1 LAAQPGVHRYAVAL
15 HLVNEYTANEYTAIG
30 AQAERMG
37 GRMRVTYGWN
47 RIVLV
52 MGVTGLLLA
61 AGPRAAWSHAADAM
75 AAPPGAVVI
84 APRAEAR
91 IGQTEIVTVFAGDIY
106 AAFLTRFAD
115 DVPITGAKVEA
126 STDLQSAELTETD
139 PGVYSTREL
148 LMSSGRNDV
157 TLKITVGGVTS
168 TKAIALMMPI
178 EAPETAVSRPAIT
191 SATPLTIAGATLAV
205 YALLTAAFL
214 VARRRSPRRVA
225 VRAGAQVR
233 GA

>member
-1 LAAQPGVHRYAVAL
+1 
-15 HLVNEYTANEYTAIG
+15 
-30 AQAERMG
+30 
-37 GRMRVTYGWN
+37 MRVTYGWN

-52 MGVTGLLLA
+52 MGVAGLLLA
-61 AGPRAAWSHAADAM
+61 VGPREAWSHAADAM

-91 IGQTEIVTVFAGDIY
+91 VGQTEIVTVFAGEIY
-106 AAFLTRFAD
+106 AAFLTRYAD
-115 DVPITGAKVEA
+115 DIPITGAKVEA

-157 TLKITVGGVTS
+157 TLKITVGGVIS
-168 TKAIALMMPI
+168 TKSLPLMMPV
-178 EAPETAVSRPAIT
+178 EAPEPTVTRPAIT
-191 SATPLTIAGATLAV
+191 SATPLTIAGAVVAV

-214 VARRRSPRRVA
+214 VARRRSPHAAA
-225 VRAGAQVR
+225 VRARAQVR
-233 GA
+233 RA

>member
-1 LAAQPGVHRYAVAL
+1 
-15 HLVNEYTANEYTAIG
+15 
-30 AQAERMG
+30 
-37 GRMRVTYGWN
+37 MRVTHGWN
-47 RIVLV
+47 RIVAA
-52 MGVTGLLLA
+52 MGVAGLLLA
-61 AGPRAAWSHAADAM
+61 TAPRTAWSHAADAM

-91 IGQTEIVTVFAGDIY
+91 VGQTEIVTVFAGEIY
-106 AAFLTRFAD
+106 AAFLTRYAD

-168 TKAIALMMPI
+168 TKVLPLTMPV
-178 EAPETAVSRPAIT
+178 EAPEPTVARPAIT
-191 SATPLTIAGATLAV
+191 SATPLTIAGAVVAV
-205 YALLTAAFL
+205 YALLTTAFL
-214 VARRRSPRRVA
+214 VARRRSPHTVA
-225 VRAGAQVR
+225 VRARAQVR
-233 GA
+233 RA